1 MKESSKSKEYEK
13 TAPQQ
18 TAGSPTPMRTYRD
31 RIFRM
36 VFQEKRELLELYN
49 AMNGTDYT
57 RQEDLEI
64 TTLENAIYL
73 NMKNDLSFLL
83 YDRLTLYE
91 HQSTDNPNMPLRDLL
106 YVADLYSNLVRD
118 RNIYSTQRISL
129 PEPRFVEFYNG
140 IKKIPERSERKLSD
154 AYAHS
159 TEEPALELKTLVLN
173 INPGNNQELMDK
185 CRTLKEYMIFV
196 EKVRKYR
203 KLLSLEQAVERA
215 VTECMDEDV
224 LADFLRKNRAEVIK
238 VGIYEYNEELHIQME
253 RDEAMEAGFQR
264 GIEEGKAEGKAEGIW
279 LQRLC
284 LIRKQLSKGQSL
296 EEIADLLDMDLQK
309 VQEICSLISENPNA
323 GDGELYELY
332 QL

>member
-1 MKESSKSKEYEK
+1 M
-13 TAPQQ
+13 
-18 TAGSPTPMRTYRD
+18 
-31 RIFRM
+31 
-36 VFQEKRELLELYN
+36 
-49 AMNGTDYT
+49 
-57 RQEDLEI
+57 
-64 TTLENAIYL
+64 
-73 NMKNDLSFLL
+73 
-83 YDRLTLYE
+83 
-91 HQSTDNPNMPLRDLL
+91 
-106 YVADLYSNLVRD
+106 
-118 RNIYSTQRISL
+118 
-129 PEPRFVEFYNG
+129 
-140 IKKIPERSERKLSD
+140 
-154 AYAHS
+154 
-159 TEEPALELKTLVLN
+159 ELKTLVLN

-215 VTECMDEDV
+215 VTECMDENV
-224 LADFLRKNRAEVIK
+224 LADFLRKNRAAVIK

-309 VQEICSLISENPNA
+309 VQEICSLISKNPNA

-332 QL
+332 QS

>member
-1 MKESSKSKEYEK
+1 MKESSKNKEYEK

-18 TAGSPTPMRTYRD
+18 TAGSSTPMRTYRD

-309 VQEICSLISENPNA
+309 VQEICSLISKNPNA

-332 QL
+332 QS